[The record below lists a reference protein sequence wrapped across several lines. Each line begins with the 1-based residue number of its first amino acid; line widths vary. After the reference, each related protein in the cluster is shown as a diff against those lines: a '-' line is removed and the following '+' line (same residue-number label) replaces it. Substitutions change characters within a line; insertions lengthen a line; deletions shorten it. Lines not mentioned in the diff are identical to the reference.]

1 MAKAKKETAKKET
14 ADKNYKIT
22 TDTGQI
28 IFRKNLGDYIK
39 VYEAKGH
46 RYRRLGDQHSYG
58 YEPLDAFHL

>member
-1 MAKAKKETAKKET
+1 MAKAKKQTAKKET

-39 VYEAKGH
+39 VYEAKGFKV
-46 RYRRLGDQHSYG
+46 
-58 YEPLDAFHL
+58 EEV